1 MPLSPGTKLGPY
13 EILSAAGA
21 GGMGEIY
28 RARDTRLDRTV
39 AIKVLPEQ
47 FSQNADLK
55 QRFEREARAISAL
68 NHPNICTLYDVG
80 HQDGTDYLVLEYIEG
95 ESLSSRLMKG
105 PLPVEQVLKT
115 GSEIAEALEKA
126 HRQGIVHRDLKP
138 GNVMLTK
145 SGAKLLDFGL
155 AKPQGG
161 VAQPGSVLTQA
172 ITQTS
177 PASPITQQGTL
188 VGTFQYMAPEQVE
201 GKEADARSDIFAL
214 GAVLYEMAT
223 GKRAFE
229 GKSAISV
236 ASAILEKEPEPIS
249 KQQPL
254 TPPALEQVVKGCL
267 AKDPEERFQT
277 AHDVKLQLK
286 WIAEGGS
293 SAVGLAPPVSARRRL
308 SQRAAWAVAAV
319 AILAA
324 VLLAIG
330 FVLRAPRP
338 GPVLRASLNLPP
350 GSRLDDQNS
359 CLAFSPDGHKLVF
372 VAQGTDGKQQLWL
385 RSMDSLAA
393 QPLAGT
399 EDATYPFWSPDGR
412 YIGFFAE
419 HKLKKIDA
427 SGGTVQT
434 ICDASDGRGATW
446 SQRGVVV
453 FARQPFGGLSI
464 VSAAG
469 GDPAPLTTVTQQD
482 MSHRLPHFLPDG
494 RHLLFF
500 SGRQTAGKDSAIMS
514 LDLDSKQSQLVAQ
527 QNSEGF
533 YVAPGYLIFVRESNL
548 MAQPFDPGTRRTTG
562 DATPIAE
569 HVAFN
574 PFRWTGAY
582 AVSNT
587 GLLLYQGGGGT
598 MRGQLTWFDMDGKR
612 VGTVG
617 EPARF
622 QNIYMAP
629 GGKRALV
636 EVADS
641 AGDFNLW
648 MYDLARGTATR
659 FSFGAR
665 NFVQAV
671 WSPDG
676 RQVVYA
682 NDAGQ
687 LFLKD
692 AGGTAEAQ
700 PLTSDRTYRWPTA
713 WSPDGKF
720 LAFQTQTTAG
730 WDIWMMSMEGDH
742 KSFPFLATPANDW
755 FGSFSPDGKWFSYF
769 SDESGRSELYVVP
782 FPGPGAKR
790 QISLGGATEGG
801 WLNDHQITYITLD
814 RKLVVVD
821 VSAKGQELEIGEP
834 RFMFG
839 GKPQPALLDPNTGFA
854 PPSGYFSADGKRI
867 LLRVPVEESATPVL
881 TLVSNWPA
889 DLKK

>member
-1 MPLSPGTKLGPY
+1 
-13 EILSAAGA
+13 
-21 GGMGEIY
+21 MGEVY

-47 FSQNADLK
+47 FSQNPDLR

-80 HQDGTDYLVLEYIEG
+80 HQDGTDYLVMEYIEG
-95 ESLSSRLMKG
+95 ESLAARLMKG
-105 PLPVEQVLKT
+105 PLPVEQTLKT
-115 GSEIAEALEKA
+115 GTEIAEALEKA
-126 HRQGIVHRDLKP
+126 HREGIVHRDLKP

-161 VAQPGSVLTQA
+161 PAAASGMMGA

-177 PASPITQQGTL
+177 PVSPITQQGTL
-188 VGTFQYMAPEQVE
+188 VGTFQYMSPEQVE
-201 GKEADARSDIFAL
+201 GKEADARSDVFAL

-236 ASAILEKEPEPIS
+236 ASAILEREPEPIS
-249 KQQPL
+249 KLQPL

-293 SAVGLAPPVSARRRL
+293 SAVGLAPPVAARRRL
-308 SQRAAWAVAAV
+308 SQRATWAWA
-319 AILAA
+319 AISTLAA
-324 VLLAIG
+324 VLLAVG
-330 FVLRAPRP
+330 FVLRAPQP
-338 GPVLRASLNLPP
+338 APVLRVSLSLPP
-350 GSRLDDQNS
+350 GIHLDDQNS
-359 CLAFSPDGHKLVF
+359 SLAFSPDGRKLAF
-372 VAQGTDGKQQLWL
+372 TALGTDGKQQLWL
-385 RSMDSLAA
+385 RSLDSLTA
-393 QPLAGT
+393 QPLTGT
-399 EDATYPFWSPDGR
+399 QDATYPFWSPDGR

-434 ICDASDGRGATW
+434 ICDASEGRGATW
-446 SQRGVVV
+446 SQRGVIV
-453 FARQPFGGLSI
+453 FAPQPFGGLFI

-469 GDPAPLTTVTQQD
+469 GDPAPLTTATQQD

-494 RHLLFF
+494 RHLLYF
-500 SGRQTAGKDSAIMS
+500 SGRESSGKDSAILS
-514 LDLDSKQSQLVAQ
+514 FDLDSKQSQLLVH
-527 QNSEGF
+527 QNSEGL
-533 YVAPGYLIFVRESNL
+533 YVAPGYLIFVRDGNL
-548 MAQPFDPGTRRTTG
+548 IAQPFDAGKLQTTG
-562 DATPIAE
+562 DPVPIAE

-574 PFRWTGAY
+574 AFRWTGAY
-582 AVSNT
+582 ALSNT
-587 GLLLYQGGGGT
+587 GLLLFESGGGVT
-598 MRGQLTWFDMDGKR
+598 RSQLTWFDMDGKKL
-612 VGTVG
+612 GTVG
-617 EPARF
+617 EPARL
-622 QNIYMAP
+622 QNVYLAP
-629 GGKRALV
+629 GGKRALA

-641 AGDFNLW
+641 AGNFNLW

-659 FSFGAR
+659 FTFGG
-665 NFVQAV
+665 NNLVQAV
-671 WSPDG
+671 WSSDG

-687 LFLKD
+687 LYLKD

-720 LAFQTQTTAG
+720 LAYQTQSTKG
-730 WDIWMMSMEGDH
+730 WDIWMMPMDGGH
-742 KSFPFLATPANDW
+742 KAYPFLASPANDW
-755 FGSFSPDGKWFSYF
+755 FGSFSPDGKWFSYI
-769 SDESGRSELYVVP
+769 SDESGRNELYVVP

-790 QISLGGATEGG
+790 QLSIGGANEGG
-801 WLNDHQITYITLD
+801 WLNSHQITYITLD
-814 RKLVVVD
+814 RKLVIVD
-821 VSAKGQELEIGEP
+821 VSSKGQELEVGEP

-839 GKPQPALLDPNTGFA
+839 GKPQPALLDPNAGFA
-854 PPSGYFSADGKRI
+854 PPSAYFSPDGKRI
-867 LLRVPVEESATPVL
+867 LLRVPVEENASPDL
-881 TLVSNWPA
+881 TLVSNWTA